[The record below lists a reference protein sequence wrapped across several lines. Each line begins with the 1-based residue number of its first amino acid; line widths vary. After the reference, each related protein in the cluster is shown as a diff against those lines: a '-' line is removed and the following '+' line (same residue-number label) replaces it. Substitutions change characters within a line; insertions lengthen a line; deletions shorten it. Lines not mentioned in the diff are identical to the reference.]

1 MVTNAR
7 SRFWPV
13 LLLLTVIMLVHP
25 PSARADRI
33 DIDDPTVLGPVVLR
47 DVIYDHSAYERF
59 VAEVRYLGGIYSYI
73 YAVSST
79 PYFPCGFGKCEGEA
93 SMVSF
98 AVTGHPLEDTWGAIS
113 SSDVFWSANDDL
125 PPGPTAPV
133 ASISPIFD
141 GFRVVSEPDTGRFA
155 VVYMQSPLPPSR
167 HGILTYT
174 GRSYC
179 FSEPFCFDENG
190 VRLYDYDSFQRDS
203 GFVPTPEPGTIGLFG
218 LGLAGLAAKLR
229 ASRHRRVDQP
239 R

>member
-1 MVTNAR
+1 MVTIDR
-7 SRFWPV
+7 PRVWQV
-13 LLLLTVIMLVHP
+13 LLLLTTIILVHP

-33 DIDDPTVLGPVVLR
+33 DINDPTVLGPVLLR
-47 DVIYDHSAYERF
+47 DFLYANDPYERA
-59 VAEVRYLGGIYSYI
+59 VTEVRYLGGIYSYI

-79 PYFPCGFGKCEGEA
+79 PYFPSGFGKSEGEA

-125 PPGPTAPV
+125 PPGPTSSV

-141 GFRVVSEPDTGRFA
+141 GFLVVSQPGTGRFA
-155 VVYMQSPLPPSR
+155 VVYMQSPLPPSS

-190 VRLYDYDSFQRDS
+190 DRVYEYDSLQRD
-203 GFVPTPEPGTIGLFG
+203 GAFVPTPEPGTIGLFG

-229 ASRHRRVDQP
+229 ASRRRRVARP

>member
-1 MVTNAR
+1 MVTIAR
-7 SRFWPV
+7 RRVCPI
-13 LLLLTVIMLVHP
+13 LLFLTAIILVHP

-47 DVIYDHSAYERF
+47 DVIYDINTYERS

-141 GFRVVSEPDTGRFA
+141 GFRVVSQPDTGRFA

-167 HGILTYT
+167 DGILTYT

-179 FSEPFCFDENG
+179 FTEPFCFDENG
-190 VRLYDYDSFQRDS
+190 ARLWDYDSFQIDD
-203 GFVPTPEPGTIGLFG
+203 VLVATPEPGTIGLFG

-229 ASRHRRVDQP
+229 ASRHRRVA
-239 R
+239 RLR